1 MAPNHR
7 PRAHSA
13 VGPRARPRKQ
23 GLRARIAGAAIAA
36 DTQLCPPRAGMVFDA
51 ADEAGQLV
59 HLLTLILPLARR
71 PFPEQATMMGA
82 SYCPPHHPLPDPHFR
97 VAALS
102 RLRVPLPFRERAAK
116 VSSDAGAIGIAVRA
130 ALAAESSPKWAS
142 AAALSARRC
151 ASSSAALARDGP
163 GTSLPA
169 ATSAAA
175 CRSRHCP
182 AASSSTR
189 LSSSARGTRVSS
201 RPRYSNMRALRDPER
216 RPPTRQVPL
225 PPDFRSSHPRDPLA
239 LNSQRFLRNLRSGRR
254 GAAAGPSG
262 CTAEHLRVLADDEA
276 SADLLL
282 RAAKRLANADVP
294 ADVLAGV
301 RLGRMVGLRKPDGG
315 VRGLVMSDAFRRLV
329 ARTLAQ
335 QYAGAFQ
342 AACAPFQYALRT
354 RAGAESLARAVR
366 AATELDARTTV
377 LSIDGVGAYDHISR
391 ASMLS
396 GLQHTPSLTALLP
409 FVAQFYAEPSTYV
422 FYDAEGAAHEI
433 AQGEGGEQGDPLMPA
448 LFALGQ
454 HPALLQAHAALAPGE
469 DLYAYLDDIYVTC
482 QPGRAG
488 PAFTALGTALWER
501 ANIRVHLGKTR
512 AWNAAGEEPS
522 ALLDA
527 LPAAARADA
536 WAGSWARPPAQQGI
550 TVLGTPLG
558 HAAYIAGA
566 LRRVREK
573 HDELLGRIPTVPH
586 LQSAWLLLL
595 LCAQPGA
602 ITCSAYCRPLT
613 QLPTD
618 VGDAY
623 ASAPLEGDVLSDA
636 RWAPGA

>member
-1 MAPNHR
+1 MRGALKAALTAGLTEVQRDPSSAEGWKLFLLAPR
-7 PRAHSA
+7 MLLYRGRGETRVPRAELDKRVELLAAGQCRDLLDSD
-13 VGPRARPRKQ
+13 VPGPSRAN
-23 GLRARIAGAAIAA
+23 AA
-36 DTQLCPPRAGMVFDA
+36 DDDAQRRA
-51 ADEAGQLV
+51 
-59 HLLTLILPLARR
+59 
-71 PFPEQATMMGA
+71 
-82 SYCPPHHPLPDPHFR
+82 
-97 VAALS
+97 
-102 RLRVPLPFRERAAK
+102 ERAA
-116 VSSDAGAIGIAVRA
+116 
-130 ALAAESSPKWAS
+130 ALAHLGELSAAS
-142 AAALSARRC
+142 AALTAMPMAP
-151 ASSSAALARDGP
+151 ASLETLA
-163 GTSLPA
+163 
-169 ATSAAA
+169 
-175 CRSRHCP
+175 
-182 AASSSTR
+182 
-189 LSSSARGTRVSS
+189 
-201 RPRYSNMRALRDPER
+201 ALRDPER

-239 LNSQRFLRNLRSGRR
+239 LNSHRFLRNVRSGRR

-282 RAAKRLANADVP
+282 RAAERLANADVP

-301 RLGRMVGLRKPDGG
+301 RLGGG

-366 AATELDARTTV
+366 AVTELDARTTV
-377 LSIDGVGAYDHISR
+377 LSIDGVRAYDHISR

-409 FVAQFYAEPSTYV
+409 FVAQFYAEPSAYV
-422 FYDAEGAAHEI
+422 FYDAEGAAHE
-433 AQGEGGEQGDPLMPA
+433 MPA
-448 LFALGQ
+448 LYALGQ
-454 HPALLQAHAALAPGE
+454 HPALLQAHAALTPGE
-469 DLYAYLDDIYVTC
+469 DLHAYLDDIYVTC
-482 QPGRAG
+482 QPERAG

-558 HAAYIAGA
+558 HGAYIAGA

-595 LCAQPGA
+595 LCAQARSNYLLRVLPPADTGEFAESHDRAIARCLGRLLSGTDEPFELSQLQAACAAATPVWRPWPPICRGVPGRGLLGGR
-602 ITCSAYCRPLT
+602 TPCR
-613 QLPTD
+613 
-618 VGDAY
+618 
-623 ASAPLEGDVLSDA
+623 
-636 RWAPGA
+636 